1 MSGVGMS
8 GVLQGCS
15 IKVAVVMLDE
25 VGDGAE
31 CGHKKMMKDELGIM
45 KDETLRSHKPESDRL
60 QQIDVPIKKPLR
72 LLT

>member
-1 MSGVGMS
+1 
-8 GVLQGCS
+8 
-15 IKVAVVMLDE
+15 
-25 VGDGAE
+25 
-31 CGHKKMMKDELGIM
+31 MMKDELGIM